1 MLKRSML
8 VPLVLVILSCAHAF
22 AGSPIVA
29 RVNGA
34 GITAWE
40 LDTAVD
46 RMIPRSAFHGKV
58 SEEKRSEFKETAL
71 QNLIDQEL
79 QYQDAI
85 KRGLKPDKKQVKE
98 RMKQVRDRFPSKKE
112 YRQALEQAGI
122 SEDELR
128 AKMEK
133 ELLAQ
138 TAIEKAVTGPSQVS
152 EQELKTYFTENKKKF
167 RQPES
172 ARLRLISTK
181 DEKKAQE
188 VLGKVKAGEEF
199 SSLAS
204 LFSEDMY
211 RIKGGDIGYIH
222 RGRIFPE
229 LEKAAFT
236 LKPGETSGL
245 IKSEGTWFIV
255 KVEDRKPE
263 HELTFDEA
271 KEKLKKDLE
280 TKRAG
285 EIKETWMTGLRA
297 NAKIEILSKEAGD
310 GVKAQ

>member
-1 MLKRSML
+1 MLKRTML
-8 VPLVLVILSCAHAF
+8 VSCFIAILSCAQAF
-22 AGSPIVA
+22 AGSPVIA
-29 RVNGA
+29 RVNGSA
-34 GITAWE
+34 ITAWE
-40 LDTAVD
+40 LEAAVD
-46 RMIPRSAFHGKV
+46 RLIPRSTFHGKV
-58 SEEKRSEFKETAL
+58 SEEKRGEFRETAL
-71 QNLIDQEL
+71 QNLVELEL
-79 QYQDAI
+79 QYHDAL
-85 KRGLKPDKKQVKE
+85 KRGLKPEKKQLKE

-128 AKMEK
+128 TKMEK
-133 ELLAQ
+133 ELLARA
-138 TAIEKAVTGPSQVS
+138 AIEKAVTGPSQVS
-152 EQELKTYFTENKKKF
+152 EQELKTYFAENKKKF

-188 VLGKVKAGEEF
+188 VLGRVKAGEEF
-199 SSLAS
+199 GSLAS

-263 HELTFDEA
+263 HDLTFDEA
-271 KEKLKKDLE
+271 KDKLKKDME
-280 TKRAG
+280 AKRAA
-285 EIKETWMTGLRA
+285 EIMEKWMAGLRA
-297 NAKIEILSKEAGD
+297 NAMIEILSREAG
-310 GVKAQ
+310 KP